1 MPEINNMQKKMV
13 YLFLDAD
20 PHRTINRSLL
30 RQTNNYLIRVLNKC
44 ENAFATGDFN
54 INFNVKTK
62 IIFNRLLSFINT
74 VPKN

>member
-30 RQTNNYLIRVLNKC
+30 RRIKQL
-44 ENAFATGDFN
+44 FN
-54 INFNVKTK
+54 QSIK
-62 IIFNRLLSFINT
+62 
-74 VPKN
+74 